1 MTAQADIIPTARGT
15 RWQIAES
22 LRRRIIGGEISRGQ
36 RLPSERDL
44 AEQMGVARATVR
56 EALQI
61 LKDEGILTTVRGRSG
76 GAVVTDLMLLEELWY
91 ERIRQN
97 PAELDEV
104 FDFRLAVETRSA
116 YLAATRRD
124 EDDLAVMQHS
134 IDLLE
139 SKDGASPAVFREADA
154 EFHNAVAHASRN
166 ERLGEA
172 IRASRG
178 EIFFPFDTL
187 PHPVYIAPTLEGHT
201 AILDAI
207 RRMDGKAAAA
217 AMESHLEH
225 TRIELRTIAF
235 MTANRVS
242 DVSP

>member
-44 AEQMGVARATVR
+44 AEQLGVARATVR
-56 EALQI
+56 EAQQI

-134 IDLLE
+134 IDLLK

-207 RRMDGKAAAA
+207 RRMDGGAAAA

-235 MTANRVS
+235 MTANRVT

>member
-44 AEQMGVARATVR
+44 AEQLGVARATVR

-134 IDLLE
+134 IDMLE